1 MRNAKARRAHLG
13 RSLSSVRLVLS
24 LGSYTFAHP
33 RTLAS
38 NACMSHYAIV
48 LHSTPGLETRGET
61 YKRTGA
67 ICFAGNCPPTVSVRR
82 HDSPNGASELC
93 SFCRP
98 ATDKFPQDIMA
109 LRSDVSMPIRGHSH
123 SHL

>member
-48 LHSTPGLETRGET
+48 LHSTPGLETRPAERHTSGLAQFASP
-61 YKRTGA
+61 A
-67 ICFAGNCPPTVSVRR
+67 IVHPLSA
-82 HDSPNGASELC
+82 
-93 SFCRP
+93 
-98 ATDKFPQDIMA
+98 
-109 LRSDVSMPIRGHSH
+109 
-123 SHL
+123 